1 MPFILSITEPEK
13 FRENIRNEFI
23 LLLKNEKHGI
33 NLEKAIYNYSINE
46 ASLKKVL
53 KKWTHKP
60 FVQIYLGR
68 FKTILSNLTPEIK
81 DAIQKEIILP
91 QNLPFMTHQE
101 ILPERWK
108 TIIENKVKREQQN
121 NNTISASTDT
131 FTCRKCRSN
140 RCSYYQL
147 QTRSADEPMTTYIE
161 CLDCGKRWKE

>member
-1 MPFILSITEPEK
+1 MPFIISDPDK
-13 FRENIRNEFI
+13 FRENIQNKLI
-23 LLLKNEKHGI
+23 LLLENKTHGI
-33 NLEKAIYNYSINE
+33 NLEKAIYNYSIKE
-46 ASLKKVL
+46 ASFKKVL
-53 KKWTHKP
+53 KKWSHNA
-60 FVQIYLGR
+60 FVEIYLGR

-81 DAIQKEIILP
+81 EAIQKEIILP
-91 QNLPFMTHQE
+91 QSFAFMTHQE
-101 ILPERWK
+101 ILPSRWE
-108 TIIENKVKREQQN
+108 TIIEQKLKRDQQS